1 MSNAAK
7 NFNILVTLGILV
19 SLGISKW
26 LFWSEKLFSRD
37 LDKFLNFSKTILA
50 VYIL

>member
-7 NFNILVTLGILV
+7 SFNILVTLGILG
-19 SLGISKW
+19 LGISKW

-37 LDKFLNFSKTILA
+37 LDKFLNFNKTILA
-50 VYIL
+50 AYIL